1 MAYWVDCVLLYETQ
15 GNLTAIDL
23 GKLLAILEM
32 KTSINATWTLDGSG
46 TDLAILSD
54 ALEIQT
60 ASSTVNSN
68 QCHRW
73 VAMALVEAERGR
85 KKLNKPINWRHCRI
99 PHLNKP

>member
-1 MAYWVDCVLLYETQ
+1 MAYWVDSVLSFETK
-15 GNLTAIDL
+15 GNLIVIDL
-23 GKLLAILEM
+23 GKLLAILEL
-32 KTSINATWTLDGSG
+32 KTSINATWTLNGSG
-46 TDLAILSD
+46 TDLATLSD

-60 ASSTVNSN
+60 ASSAVNSN

-85 KKLNKPINWRHCRI
+85 KKLSKPINWRHCRI